1 MHGCLLGFILDPF
14 TRLGAL
20 DLLRC
25 SVWLCEAAKLRW
37 GSLHLQINNDD
48 HPGPRYNHGTILP
61 CSHVALM
68 IVEDPRMKNLKD
80 LFSLASQRQL
90 LWIRSMKIME
100 DCRADCKCSS
110 APLTTKTCPND
121 RRQPGVKS
129 ECGWGEV
136 GSSLWGPR
144 TPCGIWRCMMV
155 MLYVRCWR
163 LRRAKSFCRTC
174 QLWKVSGK
182 KWSLATPIA
191 FLYHVRDILW
201 DTLEPLRIR
210 DASRTL

>member
-25 SVWLCEAAKLRW
+25 WCWLCRAAKLRW
-37 GSLHLQINNDD
+37 GSLHLQINNND
-48 HPGPRYNHGTILP
+48 HPGPCYHHGTILP
-61 CSHVALM
+61 CSHVALVGHLRPKHEEFEGYV
-68 IVEDPRMKNLKD
+68 I
-80 LFSLASQRQL
+80 LATQRQL
-90 LWIRSMKIME
+90 LWITSMKIMG

-121 RRQPGVKS
+121 RHQPGVKS
-129 ECGWGEV
+129 ECSWGEV

-144 TPCGIWRCMMV
+144 TPCGIWRCMMI
-155 MLYVRCWR
+155 LLCVRCCR

-174 QLWKVSGK
+174 PLWNASGN
-182 KWSLATPIA
+182 KWSAATQIV
-191 FLYHVRDILW
+191 FRYH
-201 DTLEPLRIR
+201 LRR
-210 DASRTL
+210 HLVGASGATQDRWPPTR